1 MEYRQ
6 LGKSGLRVSAFALGT
21 MGFGGKG
28 IFQRVGSVDVAGASR
43 QLDMC
48 RDAGVNLVD
57 TADGYSAGASEQ
69 ILGEALRGRRNQFLI
84 STKVRFPTG
93 KGPNDA
99 GLSRFHLI
107 EACEASLKRLDT
119 DHIDIY
125 QVHEWDGHTP
135 VEETLETLDDL
146 VRAGKVRYIGCS
158 NYTSWQLMKSLAA
171 SRELGLKPYVCQ
183 QIHYSLAARDAEYE
197 LVPIGLD
204 QGVGILV
211 WGPLAGGL
219 LSGKFRRDTERPG
232 GARHSET
239 WDEPPIRDWE
249 RLWNIVDTVVDIAT
263 AHKVAPSQVAVAYIM
278 GKPCVSSVIVG
289 ARSEAQLADTL
300 KAADLKL
307 SQDDLKRLDKASELP
322 LLYPHWHQARNAT
335 DRLAPPELTLL
346 RQFADR

>member
-1 MEYRQ
+1 VEYRQ

-21 MGFGGKG
+21 MGFGGTG
-28 IFQRVGSVDVAGASR
+28 IFRRVGSVDIAGATR

-57 TADGYSAGASEQ
+57 TADGYSAGGSEE
-69 ILGEALRGRRNQFLI
+69 ILGAALRGRRNDFLI

-99 GLSRFHLI
+99 GLSRLHLI
-107 EACEASLKRLDT
+107 EACEASLRRLGT

-135 VEETLETLDDL
+135 VEETLDTLDGL

-158 NYTSWQLMKSLAA
+158 NYTSWQMMKSLAA
-171 SRELGLKPYVCQ
+171 SRELGVKPYTCQ

-219 LSGKFRRDTERPG
+219 LTGKFRRDEERPK

-249 RLWNIVDTVVDIAT
+249 RLWNIVDIVVDT
-263 AHKVAPSQVAVAYIM
+263 AAAHNVSPAQVALAYIM
-278 GKPCVSSVIVG
+278 GKPGVSSVIVG
-289 ARSEAQLADTL
+289 ARTEAQLADTL
-300 KAADLKL
+300 GAADLEL
-307 SQDDLKRLDKASELP
+307 EGGERERLDKASELP

-335 DRLAPPELTLL
+335 DRLAEPELTLL
-346 RQFADR
+346 RQFANR